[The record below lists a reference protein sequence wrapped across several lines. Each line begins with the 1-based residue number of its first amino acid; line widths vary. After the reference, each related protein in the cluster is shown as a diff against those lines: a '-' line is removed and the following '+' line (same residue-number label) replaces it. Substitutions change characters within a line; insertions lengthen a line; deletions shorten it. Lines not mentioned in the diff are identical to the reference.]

1 MPCAIE
7 SFTDLRVKATSP
19 ISGLTALPPAFSNKS
34 AAQSRKALLSVGALR
49 VSMVYTGLP
58 CNTLALRLNSR
69 SSLLLP
75 SILSSSVIF
84 AVNNCHAR

>member
-1 MPCAIE
+1 ML
-7 SFTDLRVKATSP
+7 SFTERAFSNTSP
-19 ISGLTALPPAFSNKS
+19 ISGFTALLPALSNS
-34 AAQSRKALLSVGALR
+34 SVAHAFNFLLSVGAVR

-69 SSLLLP
+69 SALLLP